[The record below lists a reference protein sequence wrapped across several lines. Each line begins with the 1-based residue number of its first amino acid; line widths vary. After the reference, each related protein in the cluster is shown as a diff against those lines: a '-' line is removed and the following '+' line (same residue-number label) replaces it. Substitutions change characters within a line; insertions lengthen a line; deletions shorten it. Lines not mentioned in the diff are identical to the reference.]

1 MVTRLQMFRR
11 RWADGCG
18 ADECSGAHRVVLCR
32 GQVPC
37 DVLLVG
43 EAPGE
48 SEDST
53 GVPFVG
59 PAGRMLDA
67 ILDRVLRGV
76 RARGLQLR
84 LALTNLVGCIP
95 LEQREDG
102 TRGKASEPL
111 PDQVRQCGLRLREFV
126 RLCEPKVIVCVG
138 AQARD
143 WLDPKHAGGVRL
155 DFCGRMLDV
164 VHPAA
169 ILRAPDA
176 KRGLLVQQSV
186 VRIANVVEGMY
197 EAGGHV
203 DAEGRP

>member
-1 MVTRLQMFRR
+1 MATRLQVFRQ
-11 RWADGCG
+11 RWAGGCG

-37 DVLLVG
+37 DVLFVG

-48 SEDST
+48 SEDTT

-59 PAGRMLDA
+59 PAGRVLDTVIEKA
-67 ILDRVLRGV
+67 LRGV
-76 RARGLQLR
+76 RARGCQPR
-84 LALTNLVGCIP
+84 LAFTNLVGCIP

-111 PDQVRQCGLRLREFV
+111 PEQVKQCGLRLREFV
-126 RLCEPKVIVCVG
+126 RLCDPKVIVCVG

-143 WLDPKHAGGVRL
+143 WLDPKRAGSIRL
-155 DFCGRMLDV
+155 DFSGRMLDV
-164 VHPAA
+164 VHPAG
-169 ILRAPDA
+169 ILRAPEA

-186 VRIANVVEGMY
+186 VRIANAVERMY
-197 EAGGHV
+197 
-203 DAEGRP
+203 DAEGRS